1 MCAKLPEVYTIGGSA
16 NFQFFLM
23 KEFMKA
29 LGHCYQS
36 LPVLILFSKTLM
48 IFLHASS
55 SCCPIV
61 NCMKIHFIS
70 EC

>member
-1 MCAKLPEVYTIGGSA
+1 MCDKPPEVYIVGGSD

-29 LGHCYQS
+29 LSHCNQS
-36 LPVLILFSKTLM
+36 VPVLILFSKILM

-55 SCCPIV
+55 SCCPIAD
-61 NCMKIHFIS
+61 CMKIHFIS